1 MKIKRFLRR
10 LFEPVQLWELPI
22 YAFCVLI
29 PFSLIAFFDPASLS
43 EPELL
48 ELLYSLNF
56 QPDQAIG
63 IWGYCAAISCLILLF
78 VALVLVNFIL
88 WLFDFF
94 KKRRKGSDS
103 VKDNL
108 IQVFVDD
115 ATYDRLH
122 LIIDGHNVSLP
133 KFCSMVLECVD
144 PVELEAAFEA
154 QEV

>member
-1 MKIKRFLRR
+1 MKKFFCR

-22 YAFCVLI
+22 YAFCILI
-29 PFSLIAFFDPASLS
+29 TFLLIAFFDPASLS

-48 ELLYSLNF
+48 ELLYSVDF
-56 QPDQAIG
+56 QPDQAIA
-63 IWGYCAAISCLILLF
+63 IFGYSVAIFCLILLF
-78 VALVLVNFIL
+78 VVLVLVNFIL
-88 WLFDFF
+88 WIFDFF